1 MAMAYHPSGQ
11 QGDHVLEELMSFK
24 QELERRKARKEQA
37 AQQQADQQQ
46 MAIAQI
52 EKRAADVAQHL
63 KKRAEGIDDLDIRH
77 EGARVTISHKKSPER
92 IFIDANT
99 ARYDVFS
106 EEPRGEGGLAQT
118 VRDSRKRVEALDEID
133 LYVLD
138 FLERIGAD

>member
-63 KKRAEGIDDLDIRH
+63 KKEQRE
-77 EGARVTISHKKSPER
+77 
-92 IFIDANT
+92 
-99 ARYDVFS
+99 
-106 EEPRGEGGLAQT
+106 
-118 VRDSRKRVEALDEID
+118 
-133 LYVLD
+133 
-138 FLERIGAD
+138 